1 MSTTVTGAPLPVTFF
16 HRPAEETARAL
27 LGAVIVSRVRGTITS
42 GRIVETEA
50 YLGASDPA
58 SHAYKS
64 RRYAGNQS
72 LYAQPGT
79 WYVYLSYGVHWCAN
93 LVCGGPDGGAAV
105 LLRAMEPLTGL
116 ITMRRRRGKRPDRE
130 LAAGPGRLTQA
141 LGIRRSLD
149 GQTVTGSN
157 VVVTRGTLVA
167 GEQIVA
173 TPRVGITKAADWPLR
188 YVIADSPWVSGP
200 KVRTSRGT
208 VRG

>member
-1 MSTTVTGAPLPVTFF
+1 MTSPVTGSILPVTFF

-27 LGAVIVSRVRGTITS
+27 LGTIIVSRVRGVITS

-50 YLGASDPA
+50 YLGISDPA
-58 SHAYKS
+58 SHAYQC

-72 LYAQPGT
+72 LYATPGT

-105 LLRAMEPLTGL
+105 LLRAIEPLTGL
-116 ITMRRRRGKRPDRE
+116 TTMRRRRGNRPDGE

-149 GQTVTGSN
+149 GKKVTDAH
-157 VVVTRGTLVA
+157 VVVTRGAPVA
-167 GEQIVA
+167 GDQIVA

-188 YVIADSPWVSGP
+188 YVIAGSPWVSGP
-200 KVRTSRGT
+200 KLRTIRGT